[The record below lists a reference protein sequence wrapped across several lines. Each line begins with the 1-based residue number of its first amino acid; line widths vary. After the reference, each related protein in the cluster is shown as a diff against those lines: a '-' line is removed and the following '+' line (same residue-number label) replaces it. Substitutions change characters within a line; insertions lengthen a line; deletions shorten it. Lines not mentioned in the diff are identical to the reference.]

1 MRDPYQVLDLPPD
14 ADDEAIRR
22 RYLELVK
29 QFPPGQHGERFN
41 EVRRAYEQLRDLA
54 TRVRHRLFEIGA
66 ENDSIEKITE
76 ELACRSPRR
85 RVPLKTLL
93 SLVRKPG

>member
-1 MRDPYQVLDLPPD
+1 MNDPYKVLGLAPD
-14 ADDEAIRR
+14 ADDEAVRR

-29 QFPPGQHGERFN
+29 QYPPGQDAGRFN
-41 EVRRAYEQLRDLA
+41 EVRKAYEQLRDLA
-54 TRVRHRLFEIGA
+54 TRVRHRLFEIA
-66 ENDSIEKITE
+66 DNDSIEKITE
-76 ELACRSPRR
+76 ELACQSSRR

>member
-1 MRDPYQVLDLPPD
+1 MKDPYQVLGLPGD
-14 ADDEAIRR
+14 ADDETIRR

-29 QFPPGQHGERFN
+29 RHPPGQDPERFA

-54 TRVRHRLFEIGA
+54 TRVRHRLFEIA
-66 ENDSIEKITE
+66 PENDSIEKIAE